1 MIEDTKVVRQAG
13 WDVAGPLAIIS
24 ALALV
29 AALTLAHAVFIPIV
43 IAVLLSFV
51 LNPLVQML
59 KRLRFGRIPSVL
71 IAVLI
76 AASLIVLLGGTIARQ
91 VTDLA
96 NDLPKYEATLH
107 DKMTALRNL
116 PVTSGVLKKASD
128 TLGKLG
134 NEL

>member
-76 AASLIVLLGGTIARQ
+76 AASLIATPFLLVGRY
-91 VTDLA
+91 L
-96 NDLPKYEATLH
+96 
-107 DKMTALRNL
+107 LRR
-116 PVTSGVLKKASD
+116 PLKPYVRYSD
-128 TLGKLG
+128 RC
-134 NEL
+134 NPPSSQ